1 MLETL
6 EYGIP
11 ACSAGVLAA
20 AFAFPE
26 LFSTRAPVVTH
37 CEYHGSVPS
46 PGFPALGWRRWQ
58 IFHQR
63 VGKSLGSPLLTLL
76 SVLGCCE
83 SRAVPCFSPIVWWDV
98 CCTSTFRDSLDNTQT
113 HGAKLSLEHSS
124 SLIQAAVPV
133 ATQVILLAGFSLFL
147 L

>member
-26 LFSTRAPVVTH
+26 LFSTRAPVGTR

-46 PGFPALGWRRWQ
+46 AGSPAPGRRRRR

-63 VGKSLGSPLLTLL
+63 VGKSHGSPLLTLL
-76 SVLGCCE
+76 SVWGSCR
-83 SRAVPCFSPIVWWDV
+83 SRAVPFPVVWWDV
-98 CCTSTFRDSLDNTQT
+98 LPFQLWGQPGLHPNRWSRAFP
-113 HGAKLSLEHSS
+113 EHSP
-124 SLIQAAVPV
+124 SLIQTAVPV
-133 ATQVILLAGFSLFL
+133 AAQVILLAGFSLFL